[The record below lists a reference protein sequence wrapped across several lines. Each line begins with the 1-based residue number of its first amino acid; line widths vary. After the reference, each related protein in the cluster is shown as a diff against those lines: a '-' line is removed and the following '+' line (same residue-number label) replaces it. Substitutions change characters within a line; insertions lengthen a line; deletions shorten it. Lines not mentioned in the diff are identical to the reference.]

1 MLVILIRASCNRE
14 VFLCVVILLLYLRIN
29 HIRMEN
35 NTDLFGNKLKP
46 KKVKNFNDYKA
57 FVEKFEPKKTT
68 DDCYTPEKV
77 YYIILE
83 YVSGFFDLSGKE
95 ILRPF
100 YPNGDYESIDYK
112 DNQVVIDNPPFSIIS
127 KIARFYIARN
137 IPFFLF
143 SPHLTLFGSDIDCTK
158 LVVGADIV
166 YTNGA
171 LVKTSFLSNMLGN
184 YSVIADHELY
194 NKLEAIN
201 KENKANLPKYQYPE
215 NVLTVSMLALIVS
228 RGVSIKIDKGELAY
242 CRGLESQKVH
252 KKAIF
257 GSGFLLSEK
266 AAAEKAAAE
275 KLAAEKDNIITWG
288 LSDRERKIIESLGK

>member
-1 MLVILIRASCNRE
+1 MCI
-14 VFLCVVILLLYLRIN
+14 VILLLYLRIN
-29 HIRMEN
+29 HIKMQN
-35 NTDLFGNKLKP
+35 NTDLFGNKLKT
-46 KKVKNFNDYKA
+46 KKVKNFKDYDS
-57 FVEKFEPKKTT
+57 FVKKFEPKKTT

-77 YYIILE
+77 YNIILE
-83 YVSGFFDLSGKE
+83 YVSELYDLSNKE

-100 YPNGDYESIDYK
+100 YPGGDFESIDYK

-127 KIARFYIARN
+127 IIARFYTDRN

-143 SPHLTLFGSDIDCTK
+143 SPHLTLFSSDIDCTR
-158 LVVGADIV
+158 LVIGADIV

-171 LVKTSFLSNMLGN
+171 IVKTSFLSNMIGD

-194 NKLEAIN
+194 NKLEVIN
-201 KENKANLPKYQYPE
+201 KENKVNLPKYQYPE

-228 RGVSIKIDKGELAY
+228 RGISIKIEKGEVAH

-257 GSGFLLSEK
+257 GSGFLLSDKASAEK
-266 AAAEKAAAE
+266 LAAEKLAAE
-275 KLAAEKDNIITWG
+275 KLAAEKDNIITWE